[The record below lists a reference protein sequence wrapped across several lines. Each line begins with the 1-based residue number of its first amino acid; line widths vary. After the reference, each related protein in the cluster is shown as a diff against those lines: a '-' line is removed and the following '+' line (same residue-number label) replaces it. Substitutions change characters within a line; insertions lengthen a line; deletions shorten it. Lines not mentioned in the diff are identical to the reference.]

1 MEKKIAAKKLP
12 PPCQTR
18 ESPPLNRW
26 NRWKAQELC
35 EGRRACRCG
44 EINLP
49 ARRTSRYGRAFFRQC
64 AQRSANIDPSIYHP
78 MRWTAARFHPDRS
91 TRSIDRSIAPCWSE
105 WRRGETRRE
114 GHDAAAAQ
122 FAGSLGAPCVLS
134 HPTTTGREG
143 GGGGGLGEEE
153 RARKKSVV
161 NWDQDVTPRARGR
174 IGTWSGSYTYPTGT
188 GTGALCGSRT
198 RARARAHTRAHGDP
212 RYVSAA
218 ATGNNK
224 RRAILINYLYR

>member
-1 MEKKIAAKKLP
+1 MGAHSFDSARSAA
-12 PPCQTR
+12 QISIHRYTT
-18 ESPPLNRW
+18 
-26 NRWKAQELC
+26 Q
-35 EGRRACRCG
+35 CG
-44 EINLP
+44 ERL
-49 ARRTSRYGRAFFRQC
+49 R
-64 AQRSANIDPSIYHP
+64 DSIP
-78 MRWTAARFHPDRS
+78 IVPLD
-91 TRSIDRSIAPCWSE
+91 RSIDRSLPVGQSE
-105 WRRGETRRE
+105 GETRRE

-198 RARARAHTRAHGDP
+198 RARAHTRAHGDP

>member
-1 MEKKIAAKKLP
+1 MGAHSFDSARSAA
-12 PPCQTR
+12 QISIHRYTT
-18 ESPPLNRW
+18 
-26 NRWKAQELC
+26 Q
-35 EGRRACRCG
+35 CG
-44 EINLP
+44 ERL
-49 ARRTSRYGRAFFRQC
+49 R
-64 AQRSANIDPSIYHP
+64 DSIP
-78 MRWTAARFHPDRS
+78 IVPLDRP
-91 TRSIDRSIAPCWSE
+91 IDRSLLVRVKE
-105 WRRGETRRE
+105 RRDETRGPR
-114 GHDAAAAQ
+114 
-122 FAGSLGAPCVLS
+122 C
-134 HPTTTGREG
+134 G
-143 GGGGGLGEEE
+143 GGTICRIVGCPVRALAPHHHRKRRRRRRGLGEEE

>member
-35 EGRRACRCG
+35 EGRTACRCG

-91 TRSIDRSIAPCWSE
+91 TRSTDRSLPVGQSE
-105 WRRGETRRE
+105 GEERRDERATMRRRHNLQDRWVPRACSRTPPPPEEKEEEEEGWARRRGRAKNR
-114 GHDAAAAQ
+114 
-122 FAGSLGAPCVLS
+122 SL
-134 HPTTTGREG
+134 
-143 GGGGGLGEEE
+143 
-153 RARKKSVV
+153 
-161 NWDQDVTPRARGR
+161 
-174 IGTWSGSYTYPTGT
+174 IGIKT
-188 GTGALCGSRT
+188 
-198 RARARAHTRAHGDP
+198 
-212 RYVSAA
+212 
-218 ATGNNK
+218 
-224 RRAILINYLYR
+224 

>member
-1 MEKKIAAKKLP
+1 MEQVEGARTVRGEESVSVRRDKSA
-12 PPCQTR
+12 R
-18 ESPPLNRW
+18 EANIPLWVRILSTV
-26 NRWKAQELC
+26 RV
-35 EGRRACRCG
+35 
-44 EINLP
+44 
-49 ARRTSRYGRAFFRQC
+49 
-64 AQRSANIDPSIYHP
+64 AQRKYRSIDIPPNAVNGCAIPS
-78 MRWTAARFHPDRS
+78 RSFH
-91 TRSIDRSIAPCWSE
+91 SIDRSIAPCWSE